1 MYRAPVLEISFALK
15 NVAGMKEAMETG
27 RFTALSEDLVDAVLE
42 EAGKFASDQIA
53 PLNRSGDETG
63 SSVKDAVVTTPQGWK
78 ETYRAWAESGW
89 NAIAAPEAYGGQELG
104 TMMALAA
111 SEMWNSASMAWA
123 LCPLL
128 TVGAIDRITGGV
140 FVLLFVC
147 YLVATWLHDRAQP
160 DATTALHAQEGEAV
174 EPMRVGF
181 LPALLLTL
189 GGIALTVLGA
199 RLLVSGAIGIAQ
211 AFGVS
216 QTVIGLTVVAI
227 GTSLPELVTS
237 VMAAMRRQADLALG
251 NIIGSN
257 IFNIL
262 SILGITALIQPIAV
276 PEEVLGMDLWVLGG
290 VSLLLVVFARTGW
303 RLSRREGAVFLFG
316 YVAYVIA
323 LWVRAN
329 GTV

>member
-1 MYRAPVLEISFALK
+1 MDMLYLAVGFVLLIGGGEALVRGSVT
-15 NVAGMKEAMETG
+15 VARQAG
-27 RFTALSEDLVDAVLE
+27 LSPFVIGLTLVGFGTSTPELVTSIQAALVDAPGIAIGNVFGSNIANVLLILG
-42 EAGKFASDQIA
+42 AAAVLQPIA
-53 PLNRSGDETG
+53 CDPTALARD
-63 SSVKDAVVTTPQGWK
+63 
-78 ETYRAWAESGW
+78 
-89 NAIAAPEAYGGQELG
+89 G
-104 TMMALAA
+104 TMMIAA
-111 SEMWNSASMAWA
+111 TAA
-123 LCPLL
+123 CIIVVL